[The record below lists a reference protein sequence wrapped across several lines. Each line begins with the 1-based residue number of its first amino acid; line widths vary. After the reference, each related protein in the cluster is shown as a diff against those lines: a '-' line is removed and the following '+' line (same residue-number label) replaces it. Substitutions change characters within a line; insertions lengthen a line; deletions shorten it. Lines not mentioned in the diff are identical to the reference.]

1 VKYILRKV
9 IFSILLFGIL
19 LLLLVYNAGEN
30 GRRMIQIVKGTRLS
44 SVESIKTAITSLEE
58 AMNEGF
64 TGRISFIELYS
75 KAAKIFGKKEISDFL
90 YIRDENGFLHNTS
103 FYSGYDPNIL
113 NYAIRLKIL
122 QEKVEEKGGKLLFII
137 PPTKYR
143 VGETVVDYGLPVAN
157 PENKISELM
166 NIFTDYDISV
176 IDFNQY
182 FPNQSLPYD
191 QCFYRTER
199 YWTIP
204 AAWMAAREISHWME
218 VSKGVRLDP
227 DGSKLGPSAFDWVT
241 YPGKMLG
248 SQGLKTGKNYIGTED
263 FTALWPKDPGL
274 YEYLSYL
281 DNGERNIVRGDIY
294 ETLINKSLPDTLGEY
309 PNTSAYNTY
318 LPGQYRHSI
327 ITNRNNFEGLKV
339 FMMRDSYFSPVSVFL
354 APVCGII
361 DSIWSDLEETIYKVE
376 DYIENQEFDFVIME
390 IDPYNISDNTFD
402 FYREE
407 AEIRMDMLGLSK
419 KNEEKNDRSLAL

>member
-1 VKYILRKV
+1 MKYILRKV
-9 IFSILLFGIL
+9 VFSILLLAIL
-19 LLLLVYNAGEN
+19 LMLLINNLTMN
-30 GRRMIQIVKGTRLS
+30 GSEMIQILRGTRLS
-44 SVESIKTAITSLEE
+44 SVESIKSTISQLETVIT
-58 AMNEGF
+58 EGF
-64 TGRISFIELYS
+64 IGRMDLVEMYS
-75 KAAKIFGKKEISDFL
+75 KAAAVMGKKEFSDFL
-90 YIRDENGFLHNTS
+90 YVKDEGGYLHSTS
-103 FYSGYDPNIL
+103 FYSGYDPEML
-113 NYAIRLKIL
+113 TYATRLKIL
-122 QEKVEEKGGKLLFII
+122 QETVEAKGGKLLFII

-143 VGETVVDYGLPVAN
+143 VGETHLDYGLPAAN

-166 NIFTDYDISV
+166 NIFTDNDISV

-191 QCFYRTER
+191 QSFYRTER

-204 AAWMAAREISHWME
+204 AAWMAAREITHWME
-218 VSKGVRLDP
+218 VKGEVRLDP
-227 DGSKLGPSAFDWVT
+227 DGTKLGPAAFDWVT

-281 DNGERNIVRGDIY
+281 DNGERNIVRGDVY
-294 ETLINKSLPDTLGEY
+294 ETMINKSLPENIGDY
-309 PNTSAYNTY
+309 PTVSAYNSY
-318 LPGQYRHSI
+318 LPGLYRHSI

-339 FMMRDSYFSPVSVFL
+339 FMMRDSYFSPVAVFL

-361 DSIWSDLEETIYKVE
+361 DSIWSDREESIYQVE
-376 DYIENQEFDFVIME
+376 NYLENQEFDFVIME
-390 IDPYNISDNTFD
+390 IDPYDINDNTFD

-407 AEIRMDMLGLSK
+407 AEIRMEMQGLRKEKEDK
-419 KNEEKNDRSLAL
+419 K